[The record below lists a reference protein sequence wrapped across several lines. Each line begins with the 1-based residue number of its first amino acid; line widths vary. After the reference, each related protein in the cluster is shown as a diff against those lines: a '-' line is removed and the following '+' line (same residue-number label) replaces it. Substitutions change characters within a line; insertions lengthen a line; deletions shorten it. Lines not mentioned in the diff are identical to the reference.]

1 MTYFSNFNTTFYTLD
16 DLDTIQIITDI
27 TSRATISDEII
38 NNLSLFY
45 PYSIKDGET
54 PEILADKIYNDPQ
67 LHWIILHCNEIH
79 DPRFEWPLSVPNLV
93 EYCEAKYPSR
103 FAIHHYEDSNEVIVT
118 GNVYV
123 NSSNGFSNFNSN
135 DIIENNTSNGKGVI
149 VSKISNS
156 NVIVNVS
163 VGGFRTGDN
172 VKLFSNA
179 NVTANISATT
189 TINCLAITSFTHED
203 RLNEA
208 RRNIK
213 ILKPQYLDAVIREFQ
228 SKMSV

>member
-1 MTYFSNFNTTFYTLD
+1 MSYFSNFPITLYSLD
-16 DLDTIQIITDI
+16 DRKTVQVITNI
-27 TSRATISDEII
+27 ATRGTISEEIT

-45 PYSIKDGET
+45 PYSKKDGET
-54 PEILADKIYNDPQ
+54 PEILADKIYNDSE

-79 DPRFEWPLSVPNLV
+79 DAMFDWPLSVPNLV
-93 EYCEAKYPSR
+93 SYVEAKYPSR

-123 NSSNGFSNFNSN
+123 NSANSFGNFKAN
-135 DIIENNTSNGKGVI
+135 DIIVNNTSDGVGVI
-149 VSKISNS
+149 VSKISNA

-163 VGGFRTGDN
+163 SGGFRSGDN
-172 VKLFSNA
+172 IKLSSNA

-189 TINCLAITSFTHED
+189 TINCTAITSFTYED

-208 RRNIK
+208 KRNIR
-213 ILKPQYLDAVIREFQ
+213 ILKPEYVEAVIREFQ
-228 SKMSV
+228 SKLSV